1 MNTKTVK
8 AKKTEVE
15 SSVTQDAKVAKPAS
29 SKAKP
34 VQTQKPEKKTVT
46 ATTGEST
53 PEKSPKKKKNESPK
67 VVRDSFSFPKSDYRK
82 ISELKAK
89 CLTMDLQ
96 AKKSEILRAGL
107 LLLETLSDEELKL
120 AIGKVENLKTG
131 RPLNPTE

>member
-8 AKKTEVE
+8 AKKTEADTA
-15 SSVTQDAKVAKPAS
+15 VTKEEKVVKPTT

-34 VQTQKPEKKTVT
+34 VQTQKPVKKTVT
-46 ATTGEST
+46 ATTAETT
-53 PEKSPKKKKNESPK
+53 PEKPGKKNK

-89 CLTMDLQ
+89 CLTMGLQ

-107 LLLETLSDEELKL
+107 LLLETLSDEDLKQ
-120 AIGKVENLKTG
+120 AIGQVENLKTG
-131 RPLNPTE
+131 RPLNSAE

>member
-8 AKKTEVE
+8 AKKTEAE
-15 SSVTQDAKVAKPAS
+15 SSVIKEENVIKPAS

-34 VQTQKPEKKTVT
+34 VKTQKSEKKTVT
-46 ATTGEST
+46 VTTAETT
-53 PEKSPKKKKNESPK
+53 PEKSSKKNK

-89 CLTMDLQ
+89 CLTMGLQ

-107 LLLETLSDEELKL
+107 LLLETLSDEDLKH
-120 AIGKVENLKTG
+120 AIGQVENLKTG
-131 RPLNPTE
+131 RPLNLAE

>member
-1 MNTKTVK
+1 MNTKTDK
-8 AKKTEVE
+8 AKKTEAE
-15 SSVTQDAKVAKPAS
+15 SSVTQEAKVAKPTS

-34 VQTQKPEKKTVT
+34 VQTQKPEKKTIKET
-46 ATTGEST
+46 ISETT
-53 PEKSPKKKKNESPK
+53 PEKPSKKKNESPK

-89 CLTMDLQ
+89 CLTMGLQ

-131 RPLNPTE
+131 RPLNTTE

>member
-1 MNTKTVK
+1 MSTKTDK
-8 AKKTEVE
+8 AKKTEAE
-15 SSVTQDAKVAKPAS
+15 TTVTKDQKVVKPAS

-34 VQTQKPEKKTVT
+34 VQTEKSEKKTIKET
-46 ATTGEST
+46 ISETT
-53 PEKSPKKKKNESPK
+53 PEKPSKKKKNESPK

-89 CLTMDLQ
+89 CLTMGLQ

-107 LLLETLSDEELKL
+107 LLLETLSDEDLKH

>member
-8 AKKTEVE
+8 AKKTEAE
-15 SSVTQDAKVAKPAS
+15 SSVSKEEKAIKPAP
-29 SKAKP
+29 SKTKP

-46 ATTGEST
+46 ETATETT
-53 PEKSPKKKKNESPK
+53 PEKSGKKKKNESPK
-67 VVRDSFSFPKSDYRK
+67 VVRDIFSFPKADYRK

-89 CLTMDLQ
+89 CLTMGLQ

-107 LLLETLSDEELKL
+107 LLLETLSDEDLKH
-120 AIGKVENLKTG
+120 AIGQVENLKTG